1 MTVESLQDLFLE
13 ALKDLYYVEKTLVK
27 KLPKIATLASSS
39 DLRDAIN
46 QHLQETEG
54 HVERLDQV
62 FEMIGRKATAKKCDA
77 LDGLLKEA
85 ESVTGEIEDP
95 QTRDAAIISSA
106 QAVEHYEIARYGTLA
121 CWAEDVSNDDVRD
134 LLQATLDEET
144 AADQKLSAIAV
155 SSINQSAAA

>member
-121 CWAEDVSNDDVRD
+121 CWAEDISSDDVRD